1 MTAATE
7 GTTRFIDPFVSIS
20 DHVIETNVICED
32 DLLKLAYGEAVAIV
46 VRSYCD
52 EKLCRSMSDKLLNGA
67 ELKEYVS
74 VPYLHK
80 WGYNSYEGLSDPS
93 REEEYFSQATA
104 AMREIRSAWA
114 PNLSPMDRLRLD
126 LQEAWPGGATIE
138 RVGGRK
144 LFVGQARSFKAGGG
158 IIPHQD
164 FLPWEL
170 LNLKGV
176 APSDATIPNLS
187 GQLTANIYLQTAT
200 SGGELDLWTF
210 GYEAA
215 AYNERRAA
223 GRFEYGLR
231 EDTIPASSLSLS
243 PEAGMLIIFHASRL
257 HRVRETRGADRL
269 AMSTFI
275 GVYDTESPLTYWS

>member
-7 GTTRFIDPFVSIS
+7 GTTRLIDPFGSIS
-20 DHVIETNVICED
+20 DHVIETNAVCEE
-32 DLLKLAYGEAVAIV
+32 DLLKLAYGEAIALVL
-46 VRSYCD
+46 RNYCD
-52 EKLCRSMSDKLLNGA
+52 QELCRSMSDKLLGSA
-67 ELKEYVS
+67 ELEEYVS

-93 REEEYFSQATA
+93 REEEYFRQATA
-104 AMREIRSAWA
+104 AMRDIRSACA

-138 RVGGRK
+138 RLGGRK

-176 APSDATIPNLS
+176 LS
-187 GQLTANIYLQTAT
+187 CT
-200 SGGELDLWTF
+200 SSVCQ
-210 GYEAA
+210 
-215 AYNERRAA
+215 
-223 GRFEYGLR
+223 
-231 EDTIPASSLSLS
+231 P
-243 PEAGMLIIFHASRL
+243 
-257 HRVRETRGADRL
+257 
-269 AMSTFI
+269 
-275 GVYDTESPLTYWS
+275 